1 MPDSHNEFGTTADY
15 FKAFE
20 TLLKEGIHEKHLAL
34 LKAHFKAPN
43 HTATWAQLAKV
54 VGYPNGGTV
63 YLQYGRLAR
72 RVAEQLNLEK
82 DQLYFWLH
90 VLAEWA
96 GKDDLGHQAFVLR
109 RPVIEALTR
118 LGILPK
124 SGRSKRATTR
134 DDDPVETASP
144 TSKVIAAMMC
154 NPEVEVGEVQLAAM
168 EGRHY
173 LAEAKFRRRNR
184 ALIEEKK
191 RQSDGKCSVC
201 SFDFKTAY
209 KGLER
214 DLLVGHHVEPI
225 GKRNKASKT
234 TLDDIDILC
243 PNCHAAVHSQ
253 DPPLTAEELR
263 GRLVS

>member
-1 MPDSHNEFGTTADY
+1 MSNNEFATVSEY
-15 FKAFE
+15 FKAFQALQE
-20 TLLKEGIHEKHLAL
+20 ERIHEKHLAL

-124 SGRSKRATTR
+124 SEKSAKKEAVQAA
-134 DDDPVETASP
+134 VESASP
-144 TSKVIAAMMC
+144 TAKVIAAMIC
-154 NPEVEVGEVQLAAM
+154 NPEVEAGEVQLAAM

-201 SFDFKTAY
+201 GFDFKATY

-225 GKRNKASKT
+225 GRRKKATKT
-234 TLDDIDILC
+234 TLEQIDVLC

-253 DPPLTAEELR
+253 DPPLTADQLR
-263 GRLVS
+263 GRLSL